1 MTAMGLRMY
10 SKIAFMVRKTKNT
23 TESKAPKEF
32 LAMDISFGGPS
43 MSQKVLFAKNLSVML
58 RAGMTLVDALKT
70 IEDSLSGKFRRAI
83 ADVRKKVESGM
94 PFSKSVAAYPN
105 IFPDVFVNVAEAG
118 ESSGT
123 LAQNLEQIAGQLKKD
138 KDLVT
143 KVRGAMIYPAIILV
157 ATFGLGL
164 AISFL
169 ILPQIVPLFQGLDVE
184 LPLTTRA
191 LIAFSA
197 LVEER
202 GMTLFAAI
210 TAAVAGLVW
219 LLRRRF
225 MRPATHWILVNA
237 PIVKKIVRHTNV
249 ARFAGTLG
257 VSLKSGIS
265 IDEAL
270 EITRKSVNNHYYQRA
285 LLRVSKRVRAGSK
298 LSDEL
303 LHNETLFPPMLVRM
317 LAVGEES
324 GKLEDTLAYVSDFY
338 ESEVDTSLKT
348 LTTLIEPLL
357 LLFIG
362 TVVGLFALSIITPI
376 YDITG
381 NVQQ

>member
-1 MTAMGLRMY
+1 MVKKKGGAENTKP
-10 SKIAFMVRKTKNT
+10 SKNLL
-23 TESKAPKEF
+23 E
-32 LAMDISFGGPS
+32 MDISFGSPS

-83 ADVRKKVESGM
+83 AEVREKVESGM

-143 KVRGAMIYPAIILV
+143 KVRGAMIYPAIILA

-184 LPLTTRA
+184 LPLTTRV
-191 LIAFSA
+191 LIAFSV

-202 GMTLFAAI
+202 SMTLFAAI
-210 TAAVAGLVW
+210 TAAVLGSMW

-225 MRPATHWILVNA
+225 MRPATHWVLVNV

-270 EITRKSVNNHYYQRA
+270 EITRRSVNNHYYQKA

-303 LHNETLFPPMLVRM
+303 LHYEALFPPMLVRM

-324 GKLEDTLAYVSDFY
+324 GKLEDTLTYVSEFY
-338 ESEVDTSLKT
+338 EGEVDTSLKT
-348 LTTLIEPLL
+348 LTTLLEPLL